1 MGFAFVCLLCWATP
15 SAIAQQKAD
24 QSPSAAPFQITDNSF
39 LVEEAFN
46 QEAKIFQNIFNGVH
60 GGDEWAFAFTQ
71 EWPLVT
77 QTHQLSYTLAWARTE
92 SHNELGVTLINY
104 RWQALM
110 EGPGRPAFSPRL
122 SVILPTASG
131 SSPDQSS
138 GLQINLP
145 FSKQTGDVYWH
156 WNAGLTW
163 LPSAGDGEE
172 KRSLESPFFA
182 GSAIVR
188 LLPMLNA
195 MLESVVLLQEEPLPT
210 GTTRDKSFTLSPGV
224 RGGWNLGDT
233 QLILGFAVPVTW
245 NGGDRDTAAFFYL
258 SYELP
263 FKK

>member
-1 MGFAFVCLLCWATP
+1 MLWFATA
-15 SAIAQQKAD
+15 SAIAQQQATQKPA
-24 QSPSAAPFQITDNSF
+24 AAPFDITDNSF

-46 QEAKIFQNIFNGVH
+46 QEPGIFQNIFTSVH
-60 GGDEWAFAFTQ
+60 DTDQWAFGFTQ
-71 EWPLVT
+71 EWPLAS
-77 QTHQLSYTLAWARTE
+77 QTHQLSYTLAWAHTPDD
-92 SHNELGVTLINY
+92 NEFGVTFINY
-104 RWQALM
+104 RWQAMM

-122 SVILPTASG
+122 SVILPTASIE
-131 SSPDQSS
+131 SADHSS

-163 LPSAGDGEE
+163 QPSAGDGEDA
-172 KRSLESPFFA
+172 RSLESPFFA

-188 LLPMLNA
+188 LMPMLNV
-195 MLESVVLLQEEPLPT
+195 MLESVVLLQEEPLAAA
-210 GTTRDKSFTLSPGV
+210 TTRDKSFTLSPGL
-224 RGGWNLGDT
+224 RGGWNIGDS

-245 NGGDRDTAAFFYL
+245 DGGDRNTAAFFYA

>member
-1 MGFAFVCLLCWATP
+1 VLGLLWLTTA
-15 SAIAQQKAD
+15 SAIAQQPAPQK
-24 QSPSAAPFQITDNSF
+24 PVAAPFDITDNSF

-46 QEAKIFQNIFNGVH
+46 QEPGIFQNIFNGVQ
-60 GGDEWAFAFTQ
+60 DNDRWAFAFTQ
-71 EWPLVT
+71 EWPLWT
-77 QTHQLSYTLAWARTE
+77 QTHQLSYTLAWAHARDD
-92 SHNELGVTLINY
+92 NEFGVTLINY

-122 SVILPTASG
+122 SVILPTASSG
-131 SSPDQSS
+131 SADQSA
-138 GLQINLP
+138 GLQVNLP

-163 LPSAGDGEE
+163 LPSAGDGEDA
-172 KRSLESPFFA
+172 RSLENPFFA
-182 GSAIVR
+182 GSVIVR
-188 LLPMLNA
+188 LRPMLNA
-195 MLESVVLLQEEPLPT
+195 MLESLVLLREEPVPG

-224 RGGWNLGDT
+224 RGGWNIGDS

-245 NGGDRDTAAFFYL
+245 NDGDQDAAAFFYA